1 MNPQKPNR
9 AMELQELVGELPL
22 ALSELAAPAYVIDRD
37 GRLRWLNRAYIELIG
52 DRRGQSFL
60 DAVAPEDRHLART
73 HFARKVVSKT
83 STVFDLRVVD
93 SGGGHRRWRISSAPL
108 RRGDEVIG
116 VFGIG
121 IPLESSGASA
131 KTRDGEAPALTPR
144 QFEVLRL
151 LSEGRETHEIA
162 GSLGIAEET
171 ARNHIRALLRAI
183 GAHSRLEAVAIG
195 LRLGILAP
203 QPAETRDGPQSE

>member
-1 MNPQKPNR
+1 
-9 AMELQELVGELPL
+9 MELRELIGELPL

-37 GRLRWLNRAYIELIG
+37 GRLRWLNAAYIELMG

-60 DAVAPEDRHLART
+60 EVVAPEDRNLART

-83 STVFDLRVVD
+83 STVFDLRVVAP
-93 SGGGHRRWRISSAPL
+93 SGEHLRLRISSAPL
-108 RRGDEVIG
+108 RRGDEVFG

-121 IPLESSGASA
+121 IPLETAATAVTAGDA
-131 KTRDGEAPALTPR
+131 DDAPALTPR
-144 QFEVLRL
+144 QLEVLRL
-151 LSEGRETHEIA
+151 LSQGQETHEIA
-162 GSLGIAEET
+162 ASLGIADET

-195 LRLGILAP
+195 LRLGMISG
-203 QPAETRDGPQSE
+203 RG

>member
-1 MNPQKPNR
+1 VNPQTTNR
-9 AMELQELVGELPL
+9 GMELQELAGELPL
-22 ALSELAAPAYVIDRD
+22 ALSELAVPAYVIDRD

-60 DAVAPEDRHLART
+60 DVVAPEDRHRART

-83 STVFDLRVVD
+83 STVFDLRVIGR
-93 SGGGHRRWRISSAPL
+93 GGAHARWRISSAPL
-108 RRGDEVIG
+108 RRGEDVIG

-121 IPLESSGASA
+121 MPLEAPGASGNA
-131 KTRDGEAPALTPR
+131 RDGKAPALTPR

-162 GSLGIAEET
+162 ARLGIAEET
-171 ARNHIRALLRAI
+171 ARNHIRALLRAT

-203 QPAETRDGPQSE
+203 QPPDPRDRPQSE